1 MQDLRAATTLILGL
15 LFLFLVPGSAPVSAQ
30 SADTQQSESQQ
41 EELERKRREK
51 AQQLAPQVVS
61 KAEERLGNWEK
72 SRFPTNIFV
81 NGFRGIRPVIGGMP
95 SGSGFAGGVGYIRG
109 LESEYVKAQANARY
123 STRGFYQ
130 FDGQLET
137 PPGYVPSWGRAYVDV
152 GLEDFPSL
160 RFFGLGNDSSK
171 DSRTFYE
178 QEKLYFR
185 AGLKAEIGDWVE
197 LSGNGGWME
206 VQTKPG
212 DRQPSLDTV
221 FEGVP
226 GFGDDASQFGV
237 YGGRAKFKFLDEWD
251 YPKAGVTLSFEGT
264 RYDDRTDSLYNTTK
278 VVGELM
284 TQIPLGYRNRRLA
297 FRFRTAHLQ
306 ADSGQEVPFYL
317 METIGGATTVRGYD
331 ENRFRDK
338 RNLLMTLEYRWE
350 VWTYTDFAF
359 FADAGK
365 AFSDWDDFD
374 FTGLHTGFGWG
385 IRVHAPGDFFFNIDL
400 AGSKEGFK
408 IHIGGGPRF

>member
-1 MQDLRAATTLILGL
+1 MPGKRVATTLILGFL
-15 LFLFLVPGSAPVSAQ
+15 LLLLPGSAPVSAQ
-30 SADTQQSESQQ
+30 AVDPQQSESQQ

-51 AQQLAPQVVS
+51 AQQLTPHVVS
-61 KAEERLGNWEK
+61 EAEERLRNWEK
-72 SRFPTNIFV
+72 ARFPASIFV
-81 NGFRGIRPVIGGMP
+81 NGFHGIRSVIGGMP
-95 SGSGFAGGVGYIRG
+95 SGSGFVGGVGYIRG
-109 LESEYVKAQANARY
+109 LESEYVQAQVNARY

-130 FDGQLET
+130 FDGHLEA
-137 PPGYVPSWGRAYVDV
+137 PPKHMPSWGRAYFDA

-171 DSRTFYE
+171 DNRAFYE

-185 AGLKAEIGDWVE
+185 GGLKAEIGRWAE
-197 LSGNGGWME
+197 LSGDAGWME

-212 DRQPSLDTV
+212 NEEPSLDTV

-226 GFGDDASQFGV
+226 GFGGDESQFGV
-237 YGGRAKFKFLDEWD
+237 YGGRAKFKFLDKWD
-251 YPKAGVTLSFEGT
+251 YPRAGVMLNFEAV
-264 RYDDRTDSLYNTTK
+264 RYDDRTNNLYNTTK
-278 VVGELM
+278 VVGELI

-306 ADSGQEVPFYL
+306 ADSGQQVPFYL
-317 METIGGATTVRGYD
+317 METIGGARTVRGFD
-331 ENRFRDK
+331 EDRFRDK
-338 RNLLMTLEYRWE
+338 RNLVMNLEYRWE

-374 FTGLHTGFGWG
+374 FTGLNTGFGWG
-385 IRVHAPGDFFFNIDL
+385 IRVHAPGGLFFNVDL

-408 IHIGGGPRF
+408 IHIGSGLGF